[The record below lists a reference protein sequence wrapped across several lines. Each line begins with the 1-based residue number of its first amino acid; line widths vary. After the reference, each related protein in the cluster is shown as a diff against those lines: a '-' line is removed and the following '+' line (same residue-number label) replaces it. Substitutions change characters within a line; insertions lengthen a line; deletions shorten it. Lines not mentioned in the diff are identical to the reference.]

1 MSPTILKRKE
11 NLPVN
16 LNKLVW
22 VYWKLLGFSFIL
34 TDTRN
39 VICTLHLWC
48 PLDKGHKCLL
58 CVLFMVFAFSYFRLI
73 LLYIYFVHKMSQN
86 YLWHCK
92 NYKVSAVCASA
103 AKEKKTTKKYIL
115 QESLTHSILN
125 VLVFQ
130 FNLMF
135 FTS

>member
-58 CVLFMVFAFSYFRLI
+58 AVLFMVFCFFVFASYFVILFLKYLFCCIWKVLI
-73 LLYIYFVHKMSQN
+73 LIFVFLFVHLLLFKLLFKFHLWIYIYICINCETSTEQ
-86 YLWHCK
+86 
-92 NYKVSAVCASA
+92 
-103 AKEKKTTKKYIL
+103 EKKINKAKL
-115 QESLTHSILN
+115 P
-125 VLVFQ
+125 
-130 FNLMF
+130 
-135 FTS
+135 